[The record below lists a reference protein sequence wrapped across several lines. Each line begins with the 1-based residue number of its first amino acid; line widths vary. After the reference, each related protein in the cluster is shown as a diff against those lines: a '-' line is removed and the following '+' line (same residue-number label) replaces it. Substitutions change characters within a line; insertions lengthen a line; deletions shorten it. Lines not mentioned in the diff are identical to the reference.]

1 MAKPDP
7 MIKYL
12 TPLVGATITTIIV
25 EDGTDAMDETH
36 YGFIVEKNGKRFDCM
51 ILCDPEGNGPGHLD
65 ITAKK
70 DKINANK

>member
-7 MIKYL
+7 LLKSL
-12 TPLVGATITTIIV
+12 SPLVGGTITTIIV
-25 EDGTDAMDETH
+25 EDGTEPMDETH

-51 ILCDPEGNGPGHLD
+51 ILSDEEGNGPGHLD

-70 DKINANK
+70 DKVNANK